1 MTFYFTVVQIPELAA
16 LSKSQRHFVI
26 RGAFELL
33 RKNRPPA
40 AVLAGL
46 PGLGAIIGFFA
57 VSGLLELLP
66 IEHTRVITIGGGVA
80 GAWVGA
86 KIGAHTF
93 RVFMRPYY
101 KRYIE
106 GHQDEIKAAA

>member
-1 MTFYFTVVQIPELAA
+1 MKFYFKAIQVPELAT
-16 LSKSQRHFVI
+16 LSKSQRQSII

-33 RKNRPPA
+33 RKDRPSA

-46 PGLGAIIGFFA
+46 PGLGAIFGFF
-57 VSGLLELLP
+57 VVFGLLELLP
-66 IEHTRVITIGGGVA
+66 IEHSSLVTIGGGIV
-80 GAWVGA
+80 GGWVGA
-86 KIGAHTF
+86 KVGAHTF

-106 GHQDEIKAAA
+106 GHQDEIKPVA